1 MATSQAAKKSL
12 LDKNF
17 LTPSSGISRNK
28 RVLLLP
34 CKGGNITTDQQQ
46 LKKMNGHIYHW
57 KLA

>member
-28 RVLLLP
+28 GVLFP